1 MAAPPIDARAISAA
15 LQMAQPRERS
25 YLLAQVL
32 QQMNQPRPNPQSY
45 GSLAAQLGAQF
56 LDKGTADREM
66 QAQQQAQ
73 QGQSQHLAQALQ
85 GYQQQAQGGMQT
97 LPGTG
102 VQLGDVN
109 SPVGGSPAD
118 PEGARSSLLGSLVQ
132 NQHPMAQQL
141 ASQLMGQMMAP
152 PPESKYI
159 DAGDKLIETVNGK
172 PTGNILPKNPTPD
185 ATMREKGDDRRF
197 LMGEDNEMYRH
208 ENSQAGMD
216 RRFYAGEDRADARA
230 TEVEKNRQVK
240 ATASLR
246 KEHEGLDS
254 TKRYQRVLPTVTAVA
269 NAPDTPA
276 GDLAVVYGAAKV
288 LDPESAVKE
297 GEFETVLK
305 SKSPMETVLGNV
317 RFATNGKGRL
327 TPESRRQVVEMLSGQ
342 VQQYKAAYD
351 RDYERY
357 AGYARDQGVDA
368 EKVVGT
374 RFDAAF
380 TNKSVPKIQSEAEYA
395 KLPSGSTYIDPTGKK
410 RIKK

>member
-1 MAAPPIDARAISAA
+1 MDPNQIAMALQAPPT
-15 LQMAQPRERS
+15 RERS

-32 QQMNQPRPNPQSY
+32 QQLQQPQQNPQSL
-45 GSLAAQLGAQF
+45 GSLAARLGATYINKQTM
-56 LDKGTADREM
+56 DKEAA
-66 QAQQQAQ
+66 AQQQAQ
-73 QGQSQHLAQALQ
+73 QGQYQALAQALQ
-85 GYQQQAQGGMQT
+85 QSQMQAQGGMQT

-109 SPVGGSPAD
+109 HPMGGSPAD
-118 PEGARSSLLGSLVQ
+118 PQGAQQGLLAHMLQ
-132 NQHPMAQQL
+132 NPMTREAAVPQMMAQ
-141 ASQLMGQMMAP
+141 AFAP
-152 PPESKYI
+152 PPESKWI
-159 DAGDKLIETVNGK
+159 DGGDKLIETVNGK
-172 PTGNILPKNPTPD
+172 PTGNAMPKNPTPD

>member
-1 MAAPPIDARAISAA
+1 MDQSQLAMALQAAPT
-15 LQMAQPRERS
+15 RERS

-32 QQMNQPRPNPQSY
+32 QQLQQPQENPRSL
-45 GSLAAQLGAQF
+45 GSLAARLGATYINKQTM
-56 LDKGTADREM
+56 DKEAA
-66 QAQQQAQ
+66 AQQQAQ
-73 QGQSQHLAQALQ
+73 QGQSQALAQALQ

-152 PPESKYI
+152 PPEPVPM
-159 DAGDKLIETVNGK
+159 DLGDRVALRQGTKVVGEFK
-172 PTGNILPKNPTPD
+172 KNPTAD
-185 ATMREKGDDRRF
+185 AMMREEGDDRRF